1 MCNQKYWKKDELFIK
16 RIELVQHIEKEVD
29 AETPANVTNEA
40 NNYVCEYCGCD
51 NCGEP
56 ILLHECSRCK
66 ATLCYCHLL
75 IENHNCVPIERGWNE
90 YTKWQEKL
98 R

>member
-1 MCNQKYWKKDELFIK
+1 MCNRKYWKEDEVSIK
-16 RIELVQHIEKEVD
+16 RIELVQQIEKEAD
-29 AETPANVTNEA
+29 SETRANVTNEA
-40 NNYVCEYCGCD
+40 NMHVCACCGCD

-66 ATLCYCHLL
+66 ATLCNCHLL
-75 IENHNCVPIERGWNE
+75 LENHNCVPIERGWNE

>member
-1 MCNQKYWKKDELFIK
+1 MCKQRCRKGGDLSIK
-16 RIELVQHIEKEVD
+16 RMELLQQIRKEAD
-29 AETPANVTNEA
+29 ANTPANVINQTNK
-40 NNYVCEYCGCD
+40 YVCEYCGCD

-66 ATLCYCHLL
+66 ATLCNCHLL
-75 IENHNCVPIERGWNE
+75 LENHSCIPIERDCNE